1 MYKKILVPVDFAH
14 ASLWGLDLARH
25 ILPEGG
31 ELRLLYVLD
40 ESSLSPMRGIFKV
53 SEVEERGK
61 EELEK
66 LEQALHGSGIQA
78 TTTIRKGHVTHEV
91 QEEARE
97 WGADALTIGSHG
109 RKGLTRLLLGSVAER
124 LLREVELPT
133 FVVKSEPTSKPACI
147 AFATDFSD
155 ASVGAFTAFQDA
167 LQSLE
172 AKGVILHVIDEDAWL
187 LQASMVATSI
197 PLDLEPIEKKA
208 KESLAERVGLVK
220 AAGFDCKGE
229 LLNGSP
235 WDKIEEYTQAEGVDL
250 LVLGTHGYRGYER
263 FVLGSVAQK
272 VLRTVSC
279 PVLVVPHPGADDSS
293 AAK

>member
-40 ESSLSPMRGIFKV
+40 ESALSPMRGIFKIG
-53 SEVEERGK
+53 EVETRGL

-66 LEQALHGSGIQA
+66 LQQALQGSGIQA
-78 TTTIRKGHVTHEV
+78 STTIRKGHVTHEV
-91 QEEARE
+91 HEEARE
-97 WGADALTIGSHG
+97 WGAEALAIGSHG

-133 FVVKSEPTSKPACI
+133 FVVKHEPEDQPGSI

-155 ASVGAFTAFQDA
+155 ASAGAFATFQDA
-167 LQSLE
+167 LRSLG

-208 KESLAERVGLVK
+208 RESLKERVDLVQ
-220 AAGFDCKGE
+220 AAGLDCKGE

-235 WDKIEEYTQAEGVDL
+235 WDKVEEYTKNEGIGL
-250 LVLGTHGYRGYER
+250 LLLGTHGYRGYER

-279 PVLVVPHPGADDSS
+279 PVLVVPHRD
-293 AAK
+293 